1 MKLSTSRSGLAC
13 LVLSTSL
20 LVTPVSATVTMY
32 TNEAAFR
39 AATTGLQTIDLNNV
53 APYGAY
59 VLFGKSVVFSGT
71 LFSSYFP
78 IYVVDPANAPILF
91 NYGTGGVMTAQH
103 DLTMSFS
110 SNPTAVATYVNT
122 RLYKK
127 DTLYIN
133 LSTGDSYTLATN
145 GGASNGFQ
153 FVGFV
158 SDSGPINS
166 VSMTTNI
173 KNYLVVDNVLYGA
186 RK

>member
-1 MKLSTSRSGLAC
+1 MKLSTTLSGLAC

-20 LVTPVSATVTMY
+20 LVPPASATVTMY

-39 AATTGLQTIDLNNV
+39 AATTGLQTIDLNNI
-53 APYGAY
+53 APYGTY
-59 VLFGKSVVFSGT
+59 ILFGKSVVFSGT
-71 LFSSYFP
+71 MFSSYFP
-78 IYVVDPANAPILF
+78 IYVVDPANSPVLF

-110 SNPTAVATYVNT
+110 TNPTAVATYVNT
-122 RLYKK
+122 RLSKK

-133 LSTGDSYTLATN
+133 LSTGDSYTLTTN
-145 GGASNGFQ
+145 GGASNGFK

-166 VSMTTNI
+166 VSLTTNV
-173 KNYLVVDNVLYGA
+173 KNYLVVDNVLCGT